1 MSDIDLTIN
10 RRVAMQLM
18 ATAGAAISSPQLLQ
32 AAESKTMPPSTP
44 VNSTTSKSAL
54 SGTRLN
60 LEEAQR
66 VMHDLKV
73 DALVLGDGR
82 SFQQATGFLPVLSKM
97 GWPPSNFAI
106 VVNEPEPRVLVVMS
120 GFLFY
125 YLAADVDAFSDNE
138 LFLYAGPNASELE
151 QDAALNSIKFNDRD
165 EADMSFVERNRISS
179 TRQAIQKKALHNSVG
194 HAVSAALKSANVSK
208 GRLAYDNPG
217 IAKVLTEFAPD
228 AQLTSSDDA
237 LRRIRTVKSKL
248 EIELMRQAS
257 KINIKAAH
265 AAVEQIGPGATHQ
278 DLRRA
283 FYSELAKR
291 NANGIFM
298 VIDRVSDERYQ
309 HELSNGQAFLID
321 CVGDYQGY
329 LGDYGR
335 TVFMGDVPKSVM
347 RAQVAVGKA
356 WDSLRAKL
364 KPGLKFSEIRAL
376 GQKAMHEQGA
386 TYRVSF
392 SPHSVGVFHTD
403 HIGDGSS
410 PRREDIVLRPGMII
424 SIDCPVLETGI
435 GGSVHLEDLMLI
447 TQDGAEPIH
456 DIGQQ
461 AIYL

>member
-1 MSDIDLTIN
+1 MSDSDFIIN
-10 RRVAMQLM
+10 RRVALQLM

-32 AAESKTMPPSTP
+32 AAENKIVPPSKP
-44 VNSTTSKSAL
+44 AKLASSKPL
-54 SGTRLN
+54 TGTRLN

-66 VMHDLKV
+66 VMHELKI

-82 SFQQATGFLPVLSKM
+82 AFQQATGFLPVLSKM
-97 GWPPSNFAI
+97 GWPPSSFAI
-106 VVNEPEPRVLVVMS
+106 VVSEPEPRVLIVMS
-120 GFLFY
+120 GFLYY
-125 YLAADVDAFSDNE
+125 YLAADVNAFDDNE
-138 LFLYAGPNASELE
+138 LFLYGGPNASELE
-151 QDAALNSIKFNDRD
+151 QDAALNSIRFNDRGD
-165 EADMSFVERNRISS
+165 ADVSYVEQNRVSS
-179 TRQAIQKKALHNSVG
+179 TRQALQKKALHNSIG
-194 HAVSAALKSANVSK
+194 DAVSAALKSANVSK
-208 GRLAYDNPG
+208 GRLAYDNPR

-237 LRRIRTVKSKL
+237 IRRIRTVKSKL

-257 KINIKAAH
+257 DVNIKAAN
-265 AAVEQIGPGATHQ
+265 AALGQIGPGATHNE
-278 DLRRA
+278 LRRA
-283 FYSELAKR
+283 FYSELAMR
-291 NANGIFM
+291 DANGIFM

-309 HELSNGQAFLID
+309 HELSDGQAFLID

-335 TVFMGDVPKSVM
+335 TVFMGDVPKSVV
-347 RAQVAVGKA
+347 RAQIAVGKA

-424 SIDCPVLETGI
+424 SVDCPVLESGI

-447 TQDGAEPIH
+447 TKDGAEPIH

-461 AIYL
+461 AIQV